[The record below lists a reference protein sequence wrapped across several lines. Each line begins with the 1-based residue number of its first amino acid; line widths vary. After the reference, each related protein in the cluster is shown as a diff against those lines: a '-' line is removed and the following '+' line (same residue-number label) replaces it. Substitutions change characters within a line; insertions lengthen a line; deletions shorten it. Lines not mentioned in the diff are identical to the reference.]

1 MEFLRQFLN
10 YSNICIQC
18 HNNPDADTLASALGL
33 YCYFS
38 DNGIETS
45 IIYGGTG
52 PIKKRNLKYMIEMC
66 DIPVKYVKELPD
78 TELLLIVDGQYGQ
91 GNVQRFE
98 ASEIAVIDHH
108 MKVMI
113 ENDKT
118 FINNSYQSCSTI
130 IYELL
135 KQEKYNIL
143 DRENLCV
150 AFLYGLYTDTA
161 SYSDLYRENDINMRE
176 ELKGDYPVLERLKKS
191 CLTVAELMVAGD
203 ALHNFYFDAERKY
216 ILIPAIHCEPA
227 VLGIIGDMAIQ
238 VDSAKL
244 SLAYAD
250 SDNGYQI
257 SIRSCD
263 REYPANK
270 VAELLCR
277 DIGNGGGHIDKA
289 GGKVFSDKIKK
300 IYENMDI
307 TDVFMERMNTII
319 AGE

>member
-1 MEFLRQFLN
+1 MGFLRRFLN

-33 YCYFS
+33 YCYFTDS
-38 DNGIETS
+38 GIETS
-45 IIYGGTG
+45 IIYGGAG

-66 DIPVKYVKELPD
+66 DIPVKYVEELPD

-98 ASEIAVIDHH
+98 APEIAVVDHH
-108 MKVMI
+108 MKVMN
-113 ENDKT
+113 ESDKT
-118 FINNSYQSCSTI
+118 LIDNSYQSCSTM

-135 KQEKYNIL
+135 KEENFNVL

-161 SYSDLYRENDINMRE
+161 SYSDLYRENDISMRE

-300 IYENMDI
+300 IYGNMDI